1 MTISDNDLRAE
12 LAGRELPGGSI
23 VIEPHESVIGDRALR
38 AKDAP
43 SDQAHPLWYV
53 IASLRGMGISVDDLC
68 RLAHKSEGD
77 TLLFGSCEVV
87 QDVALT
93 PGAEYVT
100 TARIGE
106 VGSRTTRD
114 GSRLDSVEVVVEL
127 HRDGSR
133 AGAVT
138 SVYLFKRGPR
148 L

>member
-1 MTISDNDLRAE
+1 MTVSYHDLCAE
-12 LAGRELPGGSI
+12 LGGRELPGGSI

-38 AKDAP
+38 ATDDP
-43 SDQAHPLWYV
+43 GDQAHPLWYV

-68 RLAHKSEGD
+68 RLAHEGEGD

-93 PGAEYVT
+93 TGAAYMT

-127 HRDGSR
+127 HHDGSR
-133 AGAVT
+133 AGVVT

-148 L
+148 P